1 MRTIIAGSR
10 TANDPNDLSIA
21 ISECGWKPTIV
32 LSGCARGA
40 DKLGEDW
47 ANANSVTIERYPAR
61 WDSLG
66 RSAGYARNIQMAK
79 SGEALIALWDGESRG
94 TKHMIETAKKHGL
107 KVHVRKIQ

>member
-1 MRTIIAGSR
+1 M
-10 TANDPNDLSIA
+10 
-21 ISECGWKPTIV
+21 

-47 ANANSVTIERYPAR
+47 ANAHSVTIERYPAQ

-79 SGEALIALWDGESRG
+79 SAEALIALWDGESRG

>member
-66 RSAGYARNIQMAK
+66 RSAGYRWQ
-79 SGEALIALWDGESRG
+79 SGEALIALLDGESRG